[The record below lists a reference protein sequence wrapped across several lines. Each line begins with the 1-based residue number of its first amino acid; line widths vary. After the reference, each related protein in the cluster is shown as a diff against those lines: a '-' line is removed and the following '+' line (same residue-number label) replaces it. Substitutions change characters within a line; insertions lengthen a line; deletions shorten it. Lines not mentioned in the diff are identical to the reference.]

1 MRSDS
6 SQSSQGSVWTMLVVV
21 MISIPI
27 VWELFQRN
35 ENTGLRTLRLLA
47 AIVAIVCL
55 ASAAYIKEYLAR
67 RELAFHFGLASDQL
81 RLAMQASTSVAWE
94 PEAVDLGHRRCLR
107 LNASKCPGKP
117 PRSSKFS
124 VCVVVDTDPAPMK
137 SALLNRA
144 WLTVC
149 ASAATSASTAQMEA
163 LYAWKISAA
172 PTMG

>member
-67 RELAFHFGLASDQL
+67 RELAFHFGWPVINSVWQCKLAHRWRGNPRRSTAVIVAACDSM
-81 RLAMQASTSVAWE
+81 RANARASRR
-94 PEAVDLGHRRCLR
+94 GH
-107 LNASKCPGKP
+107 P
-117 PRSSKFS
+117 SSA
-124 VCVVVDTDPAPMK
+124 C
-137 SALLNRA
+137 ALL
-144 WLTVC
+144 WT
-149 ASAATSASTAQMEA
+149 
-163 LYAWKISAA
+163 
-172 PTMG
+172 PTLRP